1 MNQIDCNTL
10 SKKETY
16 FLLYERIENYYKDLG
31 CNAFEVLNSQN
42 TKDNIIN
49 NILKQCNNDNNKEI
63 EIFLKQ
69 HYFKINEDL
78 FNEYK
83 NYNLTEED
91 ANQDE
96 KQKIHINWG
105 YLLEVIITII
115 LFPIFL
121 ILGTSLTYH
130 KNDKHRK

>member
-1 MNQIDCNTL
+1 MNE
-10 SKKETY
+10 KETY

-31 CNAFEVLNSQN
+31 YNAFDVLNSQN

-69 HYFKINEDL
+69 HYFKINESL

-105 YLLEVIITII
+105 YLLEVIISII
-115 LFPIFL
+115 LFPICL